1 MLADFND
8 IDLHLADAE
17 KVFTHLSEAKAMEAW
32 NPDGKPLTGMQ
43 KAYLAFFGALLD
55 YYRELQEFLK
65 SQDAGYKGMIYRYV
79 AENAETIFGNM
90 SRKRYIMAGFNA
102 LTESEIA
109 VFDHLYENCHTDFLW
124 DIDGYYFSPEGKM
137 EAGRFIPKLIKR
149 WEKGEPRWIEDNL
162 LSGDIKNITVV
173 SVSKR
178 IGQVKFAAVY

>member
-1 MLADFND
+1 
-8 IDLHLADAE
+8 
-17 KVFTHLSEAKAMEAW
+17 
-32 NPDGKPLTGMQ
+32 
-43 KAYLAFFGALLD
+43 
-55 YYRELQEFLK
+55 
-65 SQDAGYKGMIYRYV
+65 MIYRYV

-149 WEKGEPRWIEDNL
+149 WEKGEPRWIGDNL
-162 LSGDIKNITVV
+162 LSNRVFAEMMRLNKSFVV
-173 SVSKR
+173 RRNVASPREMRNAFLTLSGFINSV
-178 IGQVKFAAVY
+178 INEFALKIDAIA